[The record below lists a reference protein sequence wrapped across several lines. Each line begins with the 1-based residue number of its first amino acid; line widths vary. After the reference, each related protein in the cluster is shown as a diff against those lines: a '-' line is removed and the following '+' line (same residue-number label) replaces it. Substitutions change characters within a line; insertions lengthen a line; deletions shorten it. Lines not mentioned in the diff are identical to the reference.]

1 MRLFIKNYIDRI
13 NLSDVKDFGIKN
25 QIFLS
30 DSEASILF
38 YYLKNNWED
47 LLYGDSSKIIGE
59 VKEKFDSSKSF
70 KIINLFNCYLDK
82 YKNYL

>member
-30 DSEASILF
+30 D
-38 YYLKNNWED
+38 N